1 MDISESCAFRG
12 NFWGFL
18 TPVTLQGDTTPEMDF
33 FASSTF
39 PKREV
44 AMVTLVSL
52 STSHVILLILGG
64 LGAGIFNGVAGGGSL
79 ISFPLLLAL
88 GFPAL
93 TANVTNTVG
102 IWPGYLG
109 GAAGFRREI
118 ADQRRPLV
126 RLSPVAILGGVAGA
140 VLLLTT
146 SSSLFTTMAPWLV
159 LGASVLFAFQPLLRR
174 ALNSTKSENGT
185 ADETGS
191 PVQQSHS
198 ILLVGGTFV
207 ASVYGGYFGAG
218 LGVML
223 LAILGLALPD
233 SIARTSGM
241 RTVLSILVNGVAAS
255 VFLIH
260 GGLAWKAVA
269 FLAIGSVIGGW
280 VGARLALA
288 ISPTALRIA
297 VVLIGL
303 GTTVKLL
310 VS

>member
-1 MDISESCAFRG
+1 
-12 NFWGFL
+12 
-18 TPVTLQGDTTPEMDF
+18 VTLQGDIGPEVDLF
-33 FASSTF
+33 VSSTF
-39 PKREV
+39 PEREGV
-44 AMVTLVSL
+44 MAALVSL
-52 STSHVILLILGG
+52 SASHVILLILGG
-64 LGAGIFNGVAGGGSL
+64 LGAGVFNGVAGGGSL

-118 ADQRRPLV
+118 SDQRTQLV
-126 RLSPVAILGGVAGA
+126 RLSPIAMLGGVTGA

-146 SSSLFTTMAPWLV
+146 SSALFTSLAPWLV
-159 LGASVLFAFQPLLRR
+159 LGASVLFAIQPWLRR
-174 ALNSTKSENGT
+174 ALNSAKTDDDT
-185 ADETGS
+185 AANADLS
-191 PVQQSHS
+191 AQRRHS
-198 ILLVGGTFV
+198 VLLVGGTFA

-260 GGLAWKAVA
+260 GGLAWQAVG
-269 FLAIGSVIGGW
+269 FLAIGSVVGGW

-288 ISPTALRIA
+288 ISPTALRVA

-310 VS
+310 AS